1 MWHWLTGAV
10 KYGMWRGNWKVEK
23 ITLMF
28 EDIQNSAYELSI
40 LPLIFAVL
48 THFFTSCLLVS
59 VIRKCIKTQC
69 TIFDLPFIYF
79 FSHFILDMQIHTVS
93 SSYIFHKVI
102 YLYCASPL
110 VLPSA
115 AVTLEFCGLGL
126 PTDWHFP
133 TALSFHLHLPFFS
146 FQLTFQLLSMLILWL
161 TLQNLSGL
169 KSSPFNRNQKKP
181 LPLLELT
188 QLSLLIPDLI
198 QLVAVFTAQ
207 LTL

>member
-59 VIRKCIKTQC
+59 VHCVLIHFLM

-79 FSHFILDMQIHTVS
+79 FSRFILDMQIHTVS

-102 YLYCASPL
+102 YLYARLLLCFL
-110 VLPSA
+110 RLLWHLNSA
-115 AVTLEFCGLGL
+115 AWDYQ
-126 PTDWHFP
+126 PTDISPQPFHFTCIYPFFLFNWHFNSFQCSYCDWHFK
-133 TALSFHLHLPFFS
+133 TFQVLSLHL
-146 FQLTFQLLSMLILWL
+146 LTETKKSLFRSLNSHNFHCWYLI
-161 TLQNLSGL
+161 
-169 KSSPFNRNQKKP
+169 
-181 LPLLELT
+181 
-188 QLSLLIPDLI
+188 
-198 QLVAVFTAQ
+198 
-207 LTL
+207 